1 MSGNDNSFV
10 DYKKRRLVFLC
21 LLPVLFI
28 AFIFVFQ
35 SMAPI
40 KAADSGV
47 AFNSL
52 ADGADLSAG
61 TLVTYTDIFSISFF
75 DENNNPLL
83 DENGNA
89 IVVKS
94 DENDSLTIPSIYGVT
109 TWKVTSGY
117 ESNVEV
123 ISVRVAD
130 GYSLVK
136 YINDDGTLLKKQYFK
151 DRTLASDV
159 EAAAPTAAKASD
171 SQYTYTFTDWS
182 PVFSD
187 VSAAATYTAQYD
199 KTINQY
205 TVTFVGEDGKSIV
218 DKDGKDFPAT
228 KYEYGT
234 PANRIALPDAP
245 VKAEDDKFTYEFAGW
260 SPTVVDVTA
269 DATYTAS
276 FKATAKTT
284 ETTTEATTQAT
295 TEASTQATTQAATE
309 AATEAATQA
318 ATEATTQAT
327 TEAPKEAKVEKPTE
341 SATEA
346 PKTNVN
352 KPKNTKSPGTGDSTL
367 FLGIVAA
374 FAISFIGIILIL
386 ARKSKLNKDK

>member
-28 AFIFVFQ
+28 AFIFAFQ

-47 AFNSL
+47 SFRSL
-52 ADGADLSAG
+52 YSGADISAG
-61 TLVTYTDIFSISFF
+61 TLVTHDDIFSISFF

-94 DENDSLTIPSIYGVT
+94 DQNDSLTIPSIYGVT

-117 ESNVEV
+117 ESNVVV

-136 YINDDGTLLKKQYFK
+136 YINDDGTLLKKQYFV
-151 DRTLASDV
+151 TGQTTAADV
-159 EAAAPTAAKASD
+159 SAAAPTASKAND
-171 SQYTYTFTDWS
+171 SQNTYTFNSWS
-182 PVFSD
+182 PAFVD
-187 VSAAATYTAQYD
+187 VTASTTYTAQYD
-199 KTINQY
+199 KKINQY
-205 TVTFVGEDGKSIV
+205 TVTFVDENGKNIV
-218 DKDGKDFPAT
+218 DKDGKAFPVA
-228 KYEYGT
+228 KYDYGT
-234 PANRIALPDAP
+234 AAANVAKPDDP
-245 VKAEDDKFTYEFAGW
+245 VKAEDDKYTYEFAGW
-260 SPTVVDVTA
+260 SPAIGDVTA
-269 DATYTAS
+269 DATYTAT
-276 FKATAKTT
+276 FKATEKITEATT
-284 ETTTEATTQAT
+284 ESTTQAT
-295 TEASTQATTQAATE
+295 TESTTQASTE

-341 SATEA
+341 AATEA

-374 FAISFIGIILIL
+374 FAISFVGIILIL